1 MRINTAMTAS
11 VMVLVSI
18 GHPFTGLIAG
28 HRSRGGDPALT
39 L

>member
-11 VMVLVSI
+11 VMVLVSMEY
-18 GHPFTGLIAG
+18 PFTGVIAG
-28 HRSRGGDPALT
+28 HRSRGGVSALT